1 MARLTE
7 EIQIAGMEPRDLAA
21 AAQSGDWVGLKE
33 YDHLAIVVIKAVGGA
48 GEPATLTVQQ
58 ATDNAGAGA
67 KALNFTRVDRKEGAD
82 IEAVG
87 EFSKVTQAA
96 ANTFALAATSEGI
109 YVVEFD
115 GQDLDIANGFAYVR
129 ATFGDVGVTAQ
140 LAAVVY
146 LLSGA
151 RYAEQF
157 PPSAID

>member
-1 MARLTE
+1 MARITE

-33 YDHLAIVVIKAVGGA
+33 YDHLAVVVIKAAGA
-48 GEPATLTVQQ
+48 AAENATLTVEQ
-58 ATDNAGAGA
+58 ATSNAGAGA
-67 KALNFTRVDRKEGAD
+67 KALNFTRVDRKEAAD
-82 IEAVG
+82 IETVG
-87 EFSKVTQAA
+87 EFTKVTQAA
-96 ANTFALAATSEGI
+96 ANTFTLDGDSEGI

-115 GQDLDIANGFAYVR
+115 GQDLDIAGGFAYVR